1 MRLTIERDIETKEFA
16 SGRLYIDGQFFAYT
30 LEPKEAIKGGR
41 IPKGR
46 YLVGVSH
53 SPAFSE
59 KRKIK
64 NYRLPVVFIK
74 GRNGIRFHTGT
85 KPTNSTGCIL
95 IGKKRINE
103 KEMIRDLGLE
113 KLLTSKLDEVNKK
126 HSLVI
131 KEAEKKNK
139 LINLLFVGSGLLLLY
154 NINN

>member
-1 MRLTIERDIETKEFA
+1 MKLTIERDNENKNFA
-16 SGRLYIDGQFFAYT
+16 SGRLYLDGQFFAYT
-30 LEPKEAIKGGR
+30 LEPKESIKGGR

-64 NYRLPVVFIK
+64 NYRLPVVFVN
-74 GRNGIRFHTGT
+74 GRDGIRFHTGT

-131 KEAEKKNK
+131 KEAEKKK
-139 LINLLFVGSGLLLLY
+139 QID
-154 NINN
+154 

>member
-1 MRLTIERDIETKEFA
+1 MKLTLERDNENKDFA
-16 SGRLYIDGQFFAYT
+16 SGRLYLDGQFFAYT

-41 IPKGR
+41 IPKGN
-46 YLVGVSH
+46 YIVGVSH
-53 SPAFSE
+53 SPTFSE

-64 NYRLPVVFIK
+64 NYRLPVVFVK
-74 GRNGIRFHTGT
+74 GRDGIRFHTGT

-103 KEMIRDLGLE
+103 KEMVRDLGLE

-139 LINLLFVGSGLLLLY
+139 LINLLFVGGGLLLLY

>member
-30 LEPKEAIKGGR
+30 LEPKDSIKGGR
-41 IPKGR
+41 IPKGN

-53 SPAFSE
+53 SPKFSE

-64 NYRLPVVFIK
+64 NYRLPVVFVN
-74 GRNGIRFHTGT
+74 GRDGIRFHTGT